1 MEEKSK
7 LESLLGKIRQYA
19 EARFDLAILNVQ
31 DKISDV
37 FASVASIL
45 LMVFIGFFILLFI
58 SLGVAWYI
66 GDRTGDPSMGF
77 FSLAGFYIL
86 LALIVYFTRDKL
98 IKAPIINSII
108 KKITIHEED

>member
-7 LESLLGKIRQYA
+7 LESMLGKIRKYA

-37 FASVASIL
+37 FASIASVL
-45 LMVFIGFFILLFI
+45 LMVFIGFFVVLFI
-58 SLGVAWYI
+58 SLGIAWYI

-77 FSLAGFYIL
+77 FSLAGFYLL
-86 LALIVYFTRDKL
+86 LALVVYFTREKL
-98 IKAPIINSII
+98 IKTPIINALI
-108 KKITIHEED
+108 KKITIHEEN